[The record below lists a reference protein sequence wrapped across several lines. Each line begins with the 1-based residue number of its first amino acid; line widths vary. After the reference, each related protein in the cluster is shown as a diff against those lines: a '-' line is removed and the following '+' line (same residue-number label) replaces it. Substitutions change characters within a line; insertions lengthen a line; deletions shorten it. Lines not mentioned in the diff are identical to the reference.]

1 MPNITVDGPV
11 IKDVD
16 KKRVL
21 VREMTDAA
29 VKAFGLPEETIVVI
43 IKENKP
49 ENVGVGGKLVSER

>member
-11 IKDVD
+11 IQDVE

-29 VKAFGLPEETIVVI
+29 EKAFGLPRQTIVVI

-49 ENVGVGGKLVSER
+49 ENVGVGGVLVSER